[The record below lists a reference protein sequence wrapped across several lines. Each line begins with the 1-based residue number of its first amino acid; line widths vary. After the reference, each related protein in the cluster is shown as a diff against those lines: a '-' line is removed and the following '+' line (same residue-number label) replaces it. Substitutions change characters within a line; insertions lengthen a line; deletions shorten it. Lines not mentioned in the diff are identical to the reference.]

1 MVILFLRSDFHS
13 FVSFAYGHCSCSFFR
28 VFHLDAELIEGKSLD
43 EVGLLA
49 YTDNSEPLM
58 LNVLLGNI
66 QILSNEDATL
76 SPEPVTNI
84 FSDEVILE
92 KVSTRSD
99 KPPEDESSAKC
110 LSMKLVWNEPDIAA
124 DVTSYQIW

>member
-1 MVILFLRSDFHS
+1 MNS
-13 FVSFAYGHCSCSFFR
+13 
-28 VFHLDAELIEGKSLD
+28 ELVEGKSLD
-43 EVGLLA
+43 EVGLMA
-49 YTDNSEPLM
+49 YTDNTEPLM

-66 QILSNEDATL
+66 QIISSEDATL
-76 SPEPVTNI
+76 SPQPIRNM

-92 KVSTRSD
+92 KVATRSD
-99 KPPEDESSAKC
+99 KSPEDESSAKC